1 MAVCGIKYKY
11 CDCFLEYTNF
21 KDDLT
26 ECKCLCCNKSSQ
38 RKFDKILK
46 DLFFNTNKFSN
57 HNNNQFILL
66 LQKGVYPNEYMD
78 DWGKFNET
86 LPEKEDFYGHL
97 NVEDITDADYT
108 NAKRVCK
115 VFDIKSLGEYHDF
128 YVQSDTLFLAGV
140 FGNFRNMSSN
150 TWARSCTFFF
160 STPGLAWQTTL

>member
-11 CDCFLEYTNF
+11 CDCFLEYTSF

-26 ECKCLCCNKSSQ
+26 ECKCLCSYKSSQ

-46 DLFFNTNKFSN
+46 DLFFNTYKFSN
-57 HNNNQFILL
+57 HNNKFILL

-86 LPEKEDFYGHL
+86 LPEKEDFYSHL

-115 VFDIKSLGEYHDF
+115 VFDIKRLGEYHDF
-128 YVQSDTLFLAGV
+128 YVQSDTLLLADV
-140 FGNFRNMSSN
+140 FGNFRNMCLQIHELDP
-150 TWARSCTFFF
+150 AHFFF
-160 STPGLAWQTTL
+160 QHLD

>member
-1 MAVCGIKYKY
+1 MKNNLKHFYLQECHQNAQLQIFIKGNITVGKITKKLPRTTTFAQWPFYKGVLKDEHLPKTTTFKWYQEWSSYTGLAVCGIKYKY

-66 LQKGVYPNEYMD
+66 LQKGVYPNECMD
-78 DWGKFNET
+78 D
-86 LPEKEDFYGHL
+86 
-97 NVEDITDADYT
+97 
-108 NAKRVCK
+108 
-115 VFDIKSLGEYHDF
+115 
-128 YVQSDTLFLAGV
+128 
-140 FGNFRNMSSN
+140 
-150 TWARSCTFFF
+150 
-160 STPGLAWQTTL
+160 